1 MPHRGGK
8 LQLLMSMIRN
18 NTKTRVTTADIAA
31 HLGIGKSTVTQVLN
45 GRAEEKRISIATR
58 ERVQEAAR
66 ELGYRPN
73 AFARAV
79 GTGRFGCAALIQP
92 RSSIYLPHWLLL
104 GLTEELQKHDMT
116 LMLSEAHDT
125 DSRSPELLPKA
136 VRELAAD
143 GLLVNMGGRITE
155 TLQVA
160 LEGLN
165 TPVVWINRRQEYD
178 AVHPDDIL
186 AGRMATEH
194 LLKMG
199 HRRIA
204 YLDTTWPEN
213 GEVHYSRRDRVQ
225 GYREAMQAKRLE
237 MRLAQLPAMP
247 ATIEDVRLDERVDMA
262 AQFLA
267 AQSRATAIVTYGLE
281 SALPI
286 LQAAERLG
294 LNVPR
299 NLSLVMCAD
308 DINRHIGR
316 PVTTVVSSMP
326 QVGSQ
331 SVQMLLQRIEEPERS
346 IPSVAIAPW
355 FFEGATCAPP
365 A

>member
-1 MPHRGGK
+1 
-8 LQLLMSMIRN
+8 MSIS
-18 NTKTRVTTADIAA
+18 TEKSKTRVTASDIAA
-31 HLGIGKSTVTQVLN
+31 HLGIGKSTVNQVLN

-125 DSRSPELLPKA
+125 ECEDPELLPKA

-143 GLLVNMGGRITE
+143 GLLVNMAGRITS
-155 TLQVA
+155 TLHEA

-165 TPVVWINRRQEYD
+165 TPVLWINSRQEYD
-178 AVHPDDIL
+178 AVYPDDIL
-186 AGRMATEH
+186 AGRMATKH
-194 LLKMG
+194 LLGMG
-199 HRRIA
+199 HQRVA
-204 YLDTTWPEN
+204 YFDTAFAQDREP
-213 GEVHYSRRDRVQ
+213 HYSRHDRLQ
-225 GYREAMQAKRLE
+225 GYREAMQTKRLQT
-237 MRLAQLPAMP
+237 RSVQLPVMP
-247 ATIEDVRLDERVDMA
+247 DTIEDMQFDERVDVA

-267 AQSRATAIVTYGLE
+267 AESRPTAIVAYGLD
-281 SALPI
+281 SALPV

-294 LNVPR
+294 LKVPR
-299 NLSLVMCAD
+299 DLSLVMCAD

-316 PVTTVVSSMP
+316 PVTTVVTSMKE
-326 QVGSQ
+326 VGKQ
-331 SVQMLLQRIEEPERS
+331 SVQMLLRKIEQAEEPMASR
-346 IPSVAIAPW
+346 AIEPW
-355 FFEGATCAPP
+355 FFDGATCAPP
-365 A
+365 I

>member
-1 MPHRGGK
+1 
-8 LQLLMSMIRN
+8 
-18 NTKTRVTTADIAA
+18 
-31 HLGIGKSTVTQVLN
+31 
-45 GRAEEKRISIATR
+45 
-58 ERVQEAAR
+58 
-66 ELGYRPN
+66 
-73 AFARAV
+73 
-79 GTGRFGCAALIQP
+79 
-92 RSSIYLPHWLLL
+92 
-104 GLTEELQKHDMT
+104 MT

>member
-1 MPHRGGK
+1 
-8 LQLLMSMIRN
+8 MSMVRN
-18 NTKTRVTTADIAA
+18 STKTRVTTADIAA

-45 GRAEEKRISIATR
+45 GRAEEKRISLATR

-73 AFARAV
+73 ASARAV

-104 GLTEELQKHDMT
+104 GLTEELQEHDMT
-116 LMLSEAHDT
+116 LMFSEAHDN

-143 GLLVNMGGRITE
+143 GLLINMAGRITE
-155 TLQVA
+155 TLQSA

-165 TPVVWINRRQEYD
+165 TPVVWINTQQEYD

-186 AGRMATEH
+186 AGHMATEH

-199 HRRIA
+199 HRRIT
-204 YLDTTWPEN
+204 YLDTAWPEN
-213 GEVHYSRRDRVQ
+213 DEVHYSRHDRLQ
-225 GYREAMQAKRLE
+225 GYREAMKTERLE
-237 MRLAQLPAMP
+237 AHSVHLPIMP
-247 ATIEDVRLDERVDMA
+247 ATIEDVKSDERVDIA

-267 AQSRATAIVTYGLE
+267 AESRPTAIVAYALD
-281 SALPI
+281 SALPV

-294 LNVPR
+294 LRVPR
-299 NLSLVMCAD
+299 DVSLVMCND

-316 PVTTVVSSMP
+316 PVTTVVSSMT
-326 QVGSQ
+326 QMGSQ
-331 SVQMLLQRIEEPERS
+331 SVRMLLQKIEQPQRN
-346 IPSVAIAPW
+346 IPSVAIKPW
-355 FFEGATCAPP
+355 LFEGATCAPP